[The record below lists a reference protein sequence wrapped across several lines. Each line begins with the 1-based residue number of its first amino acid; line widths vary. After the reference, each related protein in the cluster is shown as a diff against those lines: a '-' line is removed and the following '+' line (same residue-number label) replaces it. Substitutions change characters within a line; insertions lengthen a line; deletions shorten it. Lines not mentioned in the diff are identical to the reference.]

1 MRFCV
6 ISVLACVL
14 ISIPACDKKQS
25 SVADNET
32 QSDSVP
38 EYFRASHGFGGGLTE
53 MVDLSELEGF
63 DTVRTID
70 DLARFA
76 SEIPDAVGFTADSR
90 FENGTRRDAEAVLW
104 YTNLSSPRSSWA
116 LYLFDKTKAQK
127 SPGEAPSTVA
137 AAAAEAKVSSKMKEA
152 KDLIEASGPSGVK
165 LIGDFDER
173 KVLALAVIRLGGAFE
188 HTGEFGVDC
197 HSCRSVVSGG
207 NPSRCG
213 HGIQNKEHWDCCGAT
228 DKAGQ
233 CRYWVL
239 IKAQDDA
246 SQWKTGVEPQDTE

>member
-1 MRFCV
+1 MIRFCV
-6 ISVLACVL
+6 ICVLACVL

-25 SVADNET
+25 SVADNEA
-32 QSDSVP
+32 QSDSAP
-38 EYFRASHGFGGGLTE
+38 EYFRASHGFDGGLTE

-76 SEIPDAVGFTADSR
+76 SEIPDAVGFTADPR
-90 FENGTRRDAEAVLW
+90 FENGTRDAEAVLW

-116 LYLFDKTKAQK
+116 LYLFDKTEAQK
-127 SPGEAPSTVA
+127 SPGKAPSTVA
-137 AAAAEAKVSSKMKEA
+137 AAAAEAKVSGKMNEA

-165 LIGDFDER
+165 LIGDYDER
-173 KVLALAVIRLGGAFE
+173 KVLALAVIRLGGSFE
-188 HTGEFGVDC
+188 HTGKFGVDC

-213 HGIQNKEHWDCCGAT
+213 HGIQNKEHWNCCGAT
-228 DKAGQ
+228 DKVVH
-233 CRYWVL
+233 CRYWEL
-239 IKAQDDA
+239 IKARDD
-246 SQWKTGVEPQDTE
+246 SGQRKTGVAP